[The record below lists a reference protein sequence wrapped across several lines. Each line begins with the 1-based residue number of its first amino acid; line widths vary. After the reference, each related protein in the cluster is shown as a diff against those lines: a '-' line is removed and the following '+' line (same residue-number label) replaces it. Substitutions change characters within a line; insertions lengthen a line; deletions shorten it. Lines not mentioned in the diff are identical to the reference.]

1 MREMWQ
7 MDWSSYALGA
17 LWAFAA
23 FSYGRWLGNKEEKK
37 LLAPVIIRLSKIWD
51 EEIQKLAEEVVK

>member
-1 MREMWQ
+1 

>member
-1 MREMWQ
+1 
-7 MDWSSYALGA
+7 
-17 LWAFAA
+17 
-23 FSYGRWLGNKEEKK
+23 LGNKEEKK